1 MLSLAVLSLTTERS
15 RAYNVIAVTDMNE
28 CQQPSLCGSG
38 SCVNRPGSYDC
49 RCPGGMIFDTININ
63 CISEFFDGFSSI
75 TSLL

>member
-1 MLSLAVLSLTTERS
+1 M
-15 RAYNVIAVTDMNE
+15 YNVIAVTDMNE

-63 CISEFFDGFSSI
+63 CISEFIDCLSSI
-75 TSLL
+75 TSLA